1 MLILIIIKEDGDSFV
16 EDTYRVDLPAR
27 FMARLAQQYTGE
39 EARESKSISQ
49 EDNLRRINGQLSEHI
64 RSVENSLNV
73 LKIENKD
80 LTQQIITTK
89 MHVASTE
96 DEKDQLRH
104 QLNQIKAE
112 FEQYQKNMSI
122 AYEKQL
128 KELSLQNRKL
138 CERNSNLVA
147 QLTDTENLLINMKLS
162 FVERETE
169 FEALKRQLYA
179 KK

>member
-1 MLILIIIKEDGDSFV
+1 MPHDDGNGFV

-64 RSVENSLNV
+64 RSVESSLNI
-73 LKIENKD
+73 LKVENTD
-80 LTQQIITTK
+80 LTTEIINSK

-96 DEKDQLRH
+96 DEKGHLRH
-104 QLNQIKAE
+104 QLNQIKQE
-112 FEQYQKNMSI
+112 FEQYQKNMSV

-128 KELSLQNRKL
+128 KELSLENRKL
-138 CERNSNLVA
+138 CERNTNLVE
-147 QLTDTENLLINMKLS
+147 QLTDTESLLINMKLS

-169 FEALKRQLYA
+169 FEALKRQLYDS
-179 KK
+179 KKVK